1 MASRL
6 LVGSCVVC
14 YINGTLFAKVSNIQL
29 RMTSAKR
36 HLHTIDTLQPAELV
50 PLSTEVGG
58 TLTVFRL
65 RNDGGVEGAGLAAE
79 FKNLVMGKNFSLA
92 LVDRGSDTII
102 FNLPQCSVESQNW
115 DINTKRYL
123 IGQIGFS
130 ALSWN
135 NETGDT

>member
-6 LVGSCVVC
+6 TVGSHVVA
-14 YINGTLFAKVSNIQL
+14 YINSKMYAKVSNIQL
-29 RMTSAKR
+29 RMTSTKR

-58 TLTVFRL
+58 TLTVYKL
-65 RNDGGVEGAGLAAE
+65 KNDGGVEGAGLAAE
-79 FKNLVMGKNFSLA
+79 FKNLVMGKYFSLS
-92 LVDRGSDTII
+92 LVDRSTDTII